1 MVFLQ
6 LRQKLMNMLQR
17 VKILICIEVIVFMI
31 DIMAIHQLHPIHV
44 LLPFKTGPF
53 YCMVLYPGEMGT
65 AGGLV
70 IDTNARVLN
79 KEGKA
84 IPGLYACGNCS
95 TALLP
100 TYPGPG
106 STLGPA
112 MTFGYLA
119 AKDITGS
126 NF

>member
-1 MVFLQ
+1 
-6 LRQKLMNMLQR
+6 
-17 VKILICIEVIVFMI
+17 
-31 DIMAIHQLHPIHV
+31 
-44 LLPFKTGPF
+44 
-53 YCMVLYPGEMGT
+53 MVLYPGEMGT

-70 IDTNARVLN
+70 IDTNARVLD
-79 KEGKA
+79 KEGKP
-84 IPGLYACGNCS
+84 ISGLYACGNCS

>member
-1 MVFLQ
+1 
-6 LRQKLMNMLQR
+6 
-17 VKILICIEVIVFMI
+17 
-31 DIMAIHQLHPIHV
+31 
-44 LLPFKTGPF
+44 
-53 YCMVLYPGEMGT
+53 MGT

-70 IDTNARVLN
+70 IDTNARVL
-79 KEGKA
+79 KSDGQP
-84 IPGLYACGNCS
+84 IDGLYACGNVT

-112 MTFGYLA
+112 MTFAYLA

>member
-1 MVFLQ
+1 
-6 LRQKLMNMLQR
+6 
-17 VKILICIEVIVFMI
+17 
-31 DIMAIHQLHPIHV
+31 
-44 LLPFKTGPF
+44 
-53 YCMVLYPGEMGT
+53 MVLYPGEMGT

-79 KEGKA
+79 NEGKP
-84 IPGLYACGNCS
+84 IKGLYACGNCS